1 MTAALD
7 VTCYSHGPDKVGLLL
22 DAVLPAAGRAAA
34 DGLAAHVERHW
45 LHGPHLRLRLA
56 GPEPAVRAAAERERA
71 ALAGYAAAHPYRGG
85 PDAAELLARSV
96 AAGRAELVPGPYE
109 PIHPD
114 GTVLVTPADDGPLER
129 LLGAAA
135 VPHRHTLLRLGL
147 PAVEASAR
155 LVAAAPG
162 PGTRVDVA
170 LTAMAAHAGAY
181 RYGLGSGYNTF
192 LSHVEDF
199 LFLSDRDGVLRDRF
213 EQAWA
218 GRAEAVTARVR
229 GAATGTPD
237 PLAAAWRGWCD
248 AGRAVCAPA
257 FRRGELPLVPGPGY
271 AAAARGTGDAETA
284 VRWDPAR
291 RTAYSEYHQ
300 LLGRFDH
307 TVGVEDAF
315 GPYRFATNVLYQL
328 LLLCDVTP
336 VERYLAAYLLSRAA
350 ERITGRT
357 WREAL
362 TAHLAVVEGTAR

>member
-7 VTCYSHGPDKVGLLL
+7 VTCYHHGPDKGGLLL
-22 DAVLPAAGRAAA
+22 GAMLPAAERAAA
-34 DGLAAHVERHW
+34 DGLAAHLERHW
-45 LHGPHLRLRLA
+45 LHGPHLRLRLR
-56 GPEPAVRAAAERERA
+56 GPAAAVTAERERA
-71 ALAGYAAAHPYRGG
+71 ALAGYAAAHPSRS
-85 PDAAELLARSV
+85 PVDTAELLARSA

-147 PAVEASAR
+147 PAVSVSAR
-155 LVAAAPG
+155 VAAAPG

-181 RYGLGSGYNTF
+181 PYGLGAGYNTF

-199 LFLSDRDGVLRDRF
+199 LFLSDVDGALRARFDRV
-213 EQAWA
+213 WA
-218 GRAEAVTARVR
+218 GRADAVTGLVR
-229 GAATGTPD
+229 RAAGGAD
-237 PLAAAWRGWCD
+237 PVGAAWRDW
-248 AGRAVCAPA
+248 AEEGRAVCAPA
-257 FRRGELPLVPGPGY
+257 FRRGELPLVPGAQY
-271 AAAARGTGDAETA
+271 AAAARDTGDAATA
-284 VRWDPAR
+284 LRWDPSR
-291 RTAYSEYHQ
+291 RTDYSDYHRQ
-300 LLGRFDH
+300 LGRFDY
-307 TVGVEDAF
+307 TAGVEDAF

-350 ERITGRT
+350 ERITGRS
-357 WREAL
+357 WQEAL